1 MCLEVWL
8 MVFNCFDSSVDIA
21 VEWRAIGRWFKSG
34 SKELVLP
41 CLGMDLLRMPL
52 LVSSLVSI
60 FMDDSSSFIYVVKYA
75 CPLFVKH

>member
-1 MCLEVWL
+1 
-8 MVFNCFDSSVDIA
+8 
-21 VEWRAIGRWFKSG
+21 
-34 SKELVLP
+34 
-41 CLGMDLLRMPL
+41 MDLLRMPL